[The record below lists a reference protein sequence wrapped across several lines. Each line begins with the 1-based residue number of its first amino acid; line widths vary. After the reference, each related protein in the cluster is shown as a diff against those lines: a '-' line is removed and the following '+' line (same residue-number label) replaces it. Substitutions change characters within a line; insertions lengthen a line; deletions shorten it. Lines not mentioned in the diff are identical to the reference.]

1 VQELYRRAGVVQDY
15 RATGTVQG
23 YMCTGVE
30 LKNRSSTGVE
40 ERYMVTR
47 I

>member
-1 VQELYRRAGVVQDY
+1 LYRSAGVVQDY
-15 RATGTVQG
+15 RGTGTVQE

-30 LKNRSSTGVE
+30 LQYKSSTRVE
-40 ERYMVTR
+40 ERYMVIR